1 MGSTGS
7 GAIAWAQCM
16 QNLGVNESTA
26 PPAGGTSSNA
36 FSPHRNSYS
45 PNSSATQAA
54 EQDGQQFANAKPG
67 S

>member
-1 MGSTGS
+1 MDSTGS
-7 GAIAWAQCM
+7 GEIARAQCM
-16 QNLGVNESTA
+16 QKHGVNESTA

-36 FSPHRNSYS
+36 LSPVGNSCS
-45 PNSSATQAA
+45 PNSSATQAV